1 MSVVVRAAVTLA
13 VVACADGL
21 AFAPALFSARYR
33 TPRRIAA
40 SLVVAGILT
49 VATLAVTL

>member
-1 MSVVVRAAVTLA
+1 VSIAVRAAVTLA

-33 TPRRIAA
+33 TPRHIAQA
-40 SLVVAGILT
+40 LAIAGVLT
-49 VATLAVTL
+49 VATAAVIL

>member
-1 MSVVVRAAVTLA
+1 VNIAVRAAVILA

-21 AFAPALFSARYR
+21 AFAPAVFRARYR

-40 SLVVAGILT
+40 SLVVAGVLT
-49 VATLAVTL
+49 VVTVAVTL